1 MPYTEM
7 LEVDWGD
14 LSDIAAGKVA
24 VSEIFRSRD
33 DEIVRTAAVQVVAPK
48 GGLNHLRDI
57 DWSCSWW

>member
-1 MPYTEM
+1 M
-7 LEVDWGD
+7 
-14 LSDIAAGKVA
+14 SDIAAGKVA

-57 DWSCSWW
+57 D

>member
-7 LEVDWGD
+7 LEVDWGN

-33 DEIVRTAAVQVVAPK
+33 DEIVRTTAVQVVAPK
-48 GGLNHLRDI
+48 GGMNHLRDI